1 MFTNRPK
8 YLPALIAAGRDS
20 GEHVWPFPADED
32 YDEFLESTVADTKQ
46 CHEEG
51 IADHIVAARFL
62 QRFVKHDI
70 PWIHVDL
77 SSGTHKG
84 GLAHVPSDIT
94 GFGVRFA
101 LNLLLDKKLIG

>member
-1 MFTNRPK
+1 
-8 YLPALIAAGRDS
+8 
-20 GEHVWPFPADED
+20 
-32 YDEFLESTVADTKQ
+32 
-46 CHEEG
+46 
-51 IADHIVAARFL
+51 ADHIVAARFL

-77 SSGTHKG
+77 SAGTHKG